1 MLLPQGPTPV
11 AQHPAPLLRPEWVLQ
26 ITQAVNAFASSLPE
40 SGASP
45 ALVDGFVMTLP
56 VPRSELE
63 RRFFADLRDGLCVTH
78 GLAGRYTRAEQART
92 LLSTDYR
99 SSWTLESL
107 ARAVGC
113 NRTTLQQEF
122 HRATGTSVHR
132 FLVARRVHEAQRLLA
147 ATDVKASRV
156 CEEVGFRSASAFGRH
171 FKRITGVTLSAYR
184 AAVAGS
190 PAVCDEVPAERA
202 RLDG

>member
-1 MLLPQGPTPV
+1 
-11 AQHPAPLLRPEWVLQ
+11 VLQ

-40 SGASP
+40 GGAPP
-45 ALVDGFVMTLP
+45 ALVDAFVMTLP
-56 VPRSELE
+56 APRSELE
-63 RRFFADLRDGLCVTH
+63 RRLFADLRDGLCATH
-78 GLAGRYTRAEQART
+78 GLAGRHARAEEARR
-92 LLSTDYR
+92 LLSSDY
-99 SSWTLESL
+99 SAPWTLASL

-113 NRTTLQQEF
+113 NRTTLQAEF

-156 CEEVGFRSASAFGRH
+156 CQEVGFRSASAFGRH

-184 AAVAGS
+184 TAVADG
-190 PAVCDEVPAERA
+190 PAVCDLLPAERA
-202 RLDG
+202 RVIG